1 MSTAGCTFCR
11 EILVGFMLTHEPVDC
26 PLKMS
31 AYCSFCLERGH
42 YLSDCVKAAVAARP
56 HVPNIKYKEKSM
68 KPVKP
73 VLEIED
79 KEVVIRS
86 YLLSK
91 SIPIS
96 QKKGENK
103 ERIKVY
109 AEENGYN
116 IIFVS

>member
-1 MSTAGCTFCR
+1 MTTAGCTFCR
-11 EILVGFMLTHEPVDC
+11 EILVGFTLTHEPEDC
-26 PLKMS
+26 PLKLS

-42 YLSDCVKAAVAARP
+42 YLSDCLKASVAATT
-56 HVPNIKYKEKSM
+56 HVLPPQVKQKNKIL
-68 KPVKP
+68 KP

-91 SIPIS
+91 SIQIS

-103 ERIKVY
+103 ERLKIY
-109 AEENGYN
+109 AEENGYELVL
-116 IIFVS
+116 ISY